1 MLLLA
6 AAVFAGSA
14 SCRPCHAKI
23 FADYAKTPMAR
34 SSGRVDAAPAARFS
48 AAGHRYRIE
57 NNRLFFDRGSA
68 PFDYFIG
75 SNAAGQSYL
84 FARDGDLFELPLT
97 WYRQKQ
103 AWGASP
109 RYEQETEGRLSRPGD
124 PTFLS
129 CPPRRL
135 RPIHC

>member
-23 FADYAKTPMAR
+23 FADYAKTPMAG
-34 SSGRVDAAPAARFS
+34 SSGRVDTAASARFS
-48 AAGHRYRIE
+48 AAGHRYRVE

-68 PFDYFIG
+68 PIDYFIG

-84 FARDGDLFELPLT
+84 FARDGYLFGVPVT

-103 AWGASP
+103 AWDASP
-109 RYEQETEGRLSRPGD
+109 RYEQEGEGR
-124 PTFLS
+124 
-129 CPPRRL
+129 
-135 RPIHC
+135 